1 MENVSAFYKFTGT
14 INHLFLTNQN
24 ARSILVILIKSNIP
38 SNRWYIARIQLF
50 RERLSEKLHAVI
62 PIGIVGGFDFI
73 VLERNLKEWYERPWR
88 CVCECWVHC
97 SWKKFERMAREAMDM
112 CLRVLKES
120 NKRSFDS
127 YSVRNSVLII
137 SHITFRGCCG
147 EFFSDNLSQNSCIP
161 NMVSP
166 CWLRR
171 ISQGDWRQSETAK
184 YFEWTIYRINLYVQV
199 RNELIK
205 QTLQLI
211 NCAFWIIFQICYFQI
226 WQTLSPYRYQ
236 SDICTPAPR
245 SP

>member
-1 MENVSAFYKFTGT
+1 
-14 INHLFLTNQN
+14 
-24 ARSILVILIKSNIP
+24 
-38 SNRWYIARIQLF
+38 
-50 RERLSEKLHAVI
+50 
-62 PIGIVGGFDFI
+62 
-73 VLERNLKEWYERPWR
+73 
-88 CVCECWVHC
+88 
-97 SWKKFERMAREAMDM
+97 MDM

-184 YFEWTIYRINLYVQV
+184 YLASPQTSFGVRLSRIHFTNEPQRTSAGRLQNILNEQYTELTYTFKYVMNL
-199 RNELIK
+199 
-205 QTLQLI
+205 
-211 NCAFWIIFQICYFQI
+211 
-226 WQTLSPYRYQ
+226 
-236 SDICTPAPR
+236 
-245 SP
+245 